1 MSRKIAV
8 VTGGTKGIGRAIVEK
23 LYGEG
28 YEVITCA
35 RSQADL
41 DDLVSA
47 LSQGSKVHAFKAD
60 LSQNHSVKVFA
71 QQVLSVGGEI
81 DLLVNNTGVFLPGS
95 VLEEH
100 PDNLDTMLRTNL
112 WSAYSLT
119 RLLVPSMLE
128 AGTGHIFNMCSV
140 ASLMA
145 YPSGGSYCISKYALL
160 GFTRVLREE
169 LKDRGIRVTAIMP
182 GATWS
187 DSWKGIEEPD
197 SRLMQAKDV
206 AEMIWTSYQL
216 SPSAVVEDIIM
227 RPQLG
232 DL

>member
-23 LYGEG
+23 LHEEG
-28 YEVITCA
+28 CEVITCA

-41 DDLVSA
+41 DHLVSA
-47 LSQGSKVHAFKAD
+47 SSQGSKVHAFKAD
-60 LSQNHSVKVFA
+60 LSQGQSVKAFA

-81 DLLVNNTGVFLPGS
+81 HLLINNTGVFLPGS

-119 RLLVPSMLE
+119 RLLVPSMLNV
-128 AGTGHIFNMCSV
+128 GTGHIFNMCSV

-169 LKDRGIRVTAIMP
+169 LKDRGIKVTAIIP